1 MTGQTVQQVVQSGGA
16 AAGKLR
22 GINHLA
28 LFTHDME
35 ATVRFYRDVLGL
47 KVVRTNGRVDTLKE
61 VRTGAEDDRDNF
73 TFERQYF
80 FELANGELYSLYQV
94 KNLDDHFDG
103 SIVPHLW
110 PGEPDRVR
118 PVSRPQKLDHLAFD
132 VPARDDLVW
141 FKRRLEAYG
150 IEVSKIIERKLDPSH
165 AKFVKSIYFFD
176 PSGNALEISTMD
188 LEDPEWVGYDRADW
202 FRDDDP
208 VPALSAPVDE
218 PGT

>member
-1 MTGQTVQQVVQSGGA
+1 MTVQAGHQVVQSGGA

-61 VRTGAEDDRDNF
+61 VRTGDDDARENF

-80 FELANGELYSLYQV
+80 FELANGELYSLYEV
-94 KNLDDHFDG
+94 NDLDDRFDG

-110 PGEPDRVR
+110 PGVPERVR
-118 PVSRPQKLDHLAFD
+118 SVTRPQKLDHLAFD
-132 VPARDDLVW
+132 VPSRDDLVW
-141 FKRRLEAYG
+141 FQARLQSYG
-150 IEVSKIIERKLDPSH
+150 IAVSKIIERKLDPSH
-165 AKFVKSIYFFD
+165 AKFVKSIYFYD
-176 PSGNALEISTMD
+176 PSGNSLEISTMD
-188 LEDPEWVGYDRADW
+188 LGDPEWEGYDRSDW
-202 FRDDDP
+202 FRDDRP
-208 VPALSAPVDE
+208 VPALFAPVEE
-218 PGT
+218 PGA